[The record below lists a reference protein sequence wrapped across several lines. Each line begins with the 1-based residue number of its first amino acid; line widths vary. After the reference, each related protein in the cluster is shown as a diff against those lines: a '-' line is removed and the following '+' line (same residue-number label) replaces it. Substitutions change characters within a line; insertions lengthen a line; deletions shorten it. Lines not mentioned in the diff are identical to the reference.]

1 MSKNRTVVF
10 AHFDVNNLI
19 QDYIVYYLKE
29 LSKIANDI
37 IFVSDSDIDEKQL
50 EKISDIVTHSIVGRH
65 GEYDFGS
72 YKKGYLYLCDTN
84 GLNNTDNLIFAND
97 SCYAPITSF
106 EKMFESMDEKKL
118 DFWGI
123 TANKDSYWGNILHAQ
138 SYFLTLSSDVF
149 LSDTFKNFINSIC
162 HQNSKKD
169 VVSKYEVGLTH
180 ILENAGFKWGVYCER
195 SKLVWCSLVLKYK
208 DLISKE
214 NCPVLK
220 RGLVLNRIKQV
231 YDKKGLKVFIQQN
244 TNYQYNLIE
253 NDYDLNS
260 TKASFVSSLL
270 TTIYRY
276 IVSLLI
282 SIKQVFDGDI

>member
-138 SYFLTLSSDVF
+138 SYFLTFSSDVF

>member
-1 MSKNRTVVF
+1 MSKNRTVFF

-19 QDYIVYYLKE
+19 QDYVVYYLKE
-29 LSKIANDI
+29 LSKIANNI

-84 GLNNTDNLIFAND
+84 GLNNTDYLIFAND

-123 TANKDSYWGNILHAQ
+123 TANKDSYWGNILHVQ
-138 SYFLTLSSDVF
+138 SYFLTFSSDVF
-149 LSDTFKNFINSIC
+149 LSDTFKNFINNIC

-169 VVSKYEVGLTH
+169 VVTKYECGLTH

-244 TNYQYNLIE
+244 TNYQYSLIE
-253 NDYDLNS
+253 NDYDMNS